1 MGIELKQG
9 ANTAILDQNIAI
21 AIGWNADASL
31 EADASAF
38 LVNAAGKVRND
49 QDFIFYNQT
58 QTSCGGLLLDTTPTH
73 AQRSFRVALERIP
86 EDVIKLVFT
95 VTIATAPNAEGC
107 PHCGMMG
114 NISIWALNQEEVEL
128 MRFDLKTM
136 GKERALILG
145 ELYRYQG
152 AWKFRAVGQGYNN
165 GLDALATSFG
175 VNIQNAAN
183 SSKKENAVELAN
195 RLPSK
200 RDWTKRAVKLQ
211 QELQKFLPQINA
223 AVANNANES
232 NTRMILDRIL
242 LDVFGYSME
251 EVKAEQK
258 IQGRKADYVLA
269 VDEEDVIVGESKR
282 AGLKLSE
289 KHVFQATSYG
299 AYSGIRW
306 ALLTNLSTWQIYH
319 ISMQNIVDA
328 NLVFSVNLLPE
339 ISLEDCEKLVL
350 ISRFGMTQKGALE
363 KCWREVNAL
372 TRENLI
378 QAILTE
384 DVVKAIRIA
393 IRRDTGCNFD
403 NDLIQQTLLDVLI
416 HP

>member
-1 MGIELKQG
+1 
-9 ANTAILDQNIAI
+9 
-21 AIGWNADASL
+21 
-31 EADASAF
+31 
-38 LVNAAGKVRND
+38 
-49 QDFIFYNQT
+49 
-58 QTSCGGLLLDTTPTH
+58 
-73 AQRSFRVALERIP
+73 
-86 EDVIKLVFT
+86 
-95 VTIATAPNAEGC
+95 
-107 PHCGMMG
+107 
-114 NISIWALNQEEVEL
+114 
-128 MRFDLKTM
+128 M

-211 QELQKFLPQINA
+211 QALQKFLLQINA

>member
-1 MGIELKQG
+1 MSIELKQG
-9 ANTAILDQNIAI
+9 ANAAILDQNLAI
-21 AIGWNADASL
+21 AIDWNADILL

-38 LVNAAGKVRND
+38 LINSAGKVRND

-58 QTSCGGLLLDTTPTH
+58 QTNCGGLFLNTAPNY
-73 AQRSFRVALERIP
+73 AQRSFRVALDRIP
-86 EDVIKLVFT
+86 DDVMKLVFT
-95 VTIATAPNAEGC
+95 VTIATAANAEGC

-114 NISIWALNQEEVEL
+114 TISIWALNPEEIEL
-128 MRFDLKTM
+128 MRFNLNTI

-152 AWKFRAVGQGYNN
+152 TWKFRAVGQGYND

-175 VNIQNAAN
+175 VNIQNAASGN
-183 SSKKENAVELAN
+183 KKENAVELTN

-200 RDWTKRAVKLQ
+200 REWTKRAVKLQ
-211 QELQKFLPQINA
+211 QALQKFLPQINA

-282 AGLKLSE
+282 AGLTLRD

-350 ISRFGMTQKGALE
+350 ISRFGMMQKGALE
-363 KCWREVNAL
+363 RCWREVSAL